1 MYVDCSCKS
10 NNSISYDFVVI
21 VFTDVCS
28 NGDIRLVGGAS
39 ALEGRVEV
47 CDDHAWG
54 TVCDDLWGSVDA
66 GVACVQLGYQ
76 RTGKYLGI

>member
-1 MYVDCSCKS
+1 MVCQCMLTVATNRRIYLSC
-10 NNSISYDFVVI
+10 I

-28 NGDIRLVGGAS
+28 NGDIRLVGGAG

-76 RTGKYLGI
+76 RAGIKRLG

>member
-1 MYVDCSCKS
+1 MC
-10 NNSISYDFVVI
+10 N
-21 VFTDVCS
+21 
-28 NGDIRLVGGAS
+28 NGDIRLVGGSS

-66 GVACVQLGYQ
+66 QVACVQLGYQ
-76 RTGKYLGI
+76 RSGKMTAYDFVYGNPNFYVIYMYYRSNGIQ